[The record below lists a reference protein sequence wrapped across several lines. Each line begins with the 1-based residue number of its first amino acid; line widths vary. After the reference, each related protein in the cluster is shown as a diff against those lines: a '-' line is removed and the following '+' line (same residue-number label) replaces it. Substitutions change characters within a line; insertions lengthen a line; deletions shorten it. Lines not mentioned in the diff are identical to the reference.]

1 MITTFGD
8 KATAALFEEEFV
20 RSLPTQIQDMA
31 RRKLGLIDAAETIED
46 LHSPPGNRLELL
58 QGRRS
63 GQWSIHINAQWR
75 ICFHFVGG
83 NAMNVQIVDYHH

>member
-8 KATAALFEEEFV
+8 KATAALFEEEFI
-20 RSLPTQIQDMA
+20 RSLPPQIQDMA
-31 RRKLGLIDAAETIED
+31 RRKLHLIDAAETIED

-63 GQWSIHINAQWR
+63 GQWSIRINAQWR
-75 ICFHFVGG
+75 ICFHFAGG
-83 NAMNVQIVDYHH
+83 NAMNVEIVDYHH